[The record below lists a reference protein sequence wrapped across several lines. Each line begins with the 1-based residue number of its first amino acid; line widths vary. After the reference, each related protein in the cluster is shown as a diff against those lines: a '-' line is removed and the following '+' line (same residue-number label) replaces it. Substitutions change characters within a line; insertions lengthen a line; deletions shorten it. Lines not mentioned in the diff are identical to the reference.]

1 MNLVSRF
8 MKKLSI
14 FAFRRRFSGE
24 LEEEMAFHRQQAEK
38 ELMAGGMTPEAA
50 RYAAMRQFGNATLV
64 KERSHAVVAFPAES
78 VLQDLRFA
86 ARQLRRNPGFALTAV
101 LILALGIGASAAIF
115 AFVDAALIKPLPYH
129 DATRLVAVY
138 EYTTSCPRCNLS
150 YADYLD
156 WKKNNQ
162 VFQSLE
168 AWTPGTFLFR
178 APGGTEPVPGVRVS
192 DGFFRALGVAPI
204 VGRDFYAGESAP
216 NAPRTALLSYAT
228 WKTRFGG
235 RPDVVG
241 QTVSLSSDVYTIIG
255 VLPQDFS
262 FAPRG
267 RAEMWTTLH
276 DPNGCEQRR
285 GCHNLYGIA
294 RLKDGISVPAAQAD
308 AASIARQLE
317 LQYPDSN
324 RGQGANIVPLPE
336 AIVGNFKPM
345 LLVLLGGAGML
356 LFIACIN
363 VSSLLMVRS
372 ESRRREIAVRGALG
386 ASRNRLVGQFV
397 TEAFALAF
405 AGTLLGLAFASAG
418 MRVLGKLISQQAIG
432 SVPFFQGLSLNLH
445 VVLFACILALF
456 SAILFSAA
464 PILRQPLTRMREGL
478 ADGSRGSAGKVRRS
492 LGAKL
497 VIVELATAVVLL
509 SCAGLLTRSFYHLLH
524 VNFGFNPDHL
534 ALVTVQAPDSAYGKA
549 EQSLALDRE
558 VISRISALPGIVSV
572 GLSTDPPLTCNCN
585 TTWFRVLGHPWNG
598 EHNDAPQRDVTP
610 DYFKTIQAKLVSGRE
625 YAPADDSS
633 KAPYVM
639 VNRELVRQFFAG
651 EDPIGKKIGDDDLS
665 PKSLRQIIGVVD
677 DVREG
682 ELDSEIRPTIY
693 YPMFQGP
700 DDNFT
705 LVVRTSQPAESIL
718 PTLTAAIHR
727 IDPGIGTSG
736 ETSMTGQIDNSL
748 TAYLHRTAAW
758 LVGGFAV
765 MALLLGVVGLYG
777 VIAYSVSQ
785 RTREIGVRM
794 ALGAQRSSVY
804 QLVLSEAGRL
814 ISIGVVL
821 GLAGSVGVA
830 MLMGKLLF
838 GVQAWDATTLAGV
851 AVLLTV
857 SALLAS
863 YLPARRAAMV
873 NPTEALRAE

>member
-1 MNLVSRF
+1 
-8 MKKLSI
+8 
-14 FAFRRRFSGE
+14 
-24 LEEEMAFHRQQAEK
+24 
-38 ELMAGGMTPEAA
+38 
-50 RYAAMRQFGNATLV
+50 
-64 KERSHAVVAFPAES
+64 VA
-78 VLQDLRFA
+78 
-86 ARQLRRNPGFALTAV
+86 
-101 LILALGIGASAAIF
+101 I
-115 AFVDAALIKPLPYH
+115 
-129 DATRLVAVY
+129 
-138 EYTTSCPRCNLS
+138 
-150 YADYLD
+150 
-156 WKKNNQ
+156 
-162 VFQSLE
+162 
-168 AWTPGTFLFR
+168 
-178 APGGTEPVPGVRVS
+178 
-192 DGFFRALGVAPI
+192 
-204 VGRDFYAGESAP
+204 
-216 NAPRTALLSYAT
+216 
-228 WKTRFGG
+228 
-235 RPDVVG
+235 
-241 QTVSLSSDVYTIIG
+241 
-255 VLPQDFS
+255 
-262 FAPRG
+262 
-267 RAEMWTTLH
+267 
-276 DPNGCEQRR
+276 
-285 GCHNLYGIA
+285 
-294 RLKDGISVPAAQAD
+294 
-308 AASIARQLE
+308 
-317 LQYPDSN
+317 
-324 RGQGANIVPLPE
+324 
-336 AIVGNFKPM
+336 
-345 LLVLLGGAGML
+345 
-356 LFIACIN
+356 
-363 VSSLLMVRS
+363 
-372 ESRRREIAVRGALG
+372 
-386 ASRNRLVGQFV
+386 
-397 TEAFALAF
+397 
-405 AGTLLGLAFASAG
+405 
-418 MRVLGKLISQQAIG
+418 
-432 SVPFFQGLSLNLH
+432 
-445 VVLFACILALF
+445 F

-464 PILRQPLTRMREGL
+464 PILRQPLSKMREGL

-558 VISRISALPGIVSV
+558 VMSRISALPGVVSV

-598 EHNDAPQRDVTP
+598 EHNEAPQRDVTP
-610 DYFKTIQAKLVSGRE
+610 GYFKTIQAKLTSGRE
-625 YAPADDSS
+625 YTPADDSS

-639 VNRELVRQFFAG
+639 VNRELVREFFPG

-665 PKSLRQIIGVVD
+665 PKSLRQIIGVVE

-705 LVVRTSQPAESIL
+705 LVVRTSQSAESIL
-718 PTLTAAIHR
+718 PALTAAIHR

-765 MALLLGVVGLYG
+765 IALLLGVVGLYG